1 MHSSQMVA
9 LTIKKFAKSK
19 NIKIGDMLAQCDL
32 NKNTLSSMQC
42 RNNYPSAETIC
53 KIADYLDCSV
63 DYLYGRTENPEINK

>member
-19 NIKIGDMLAQCDL
+19 NIKIGDMLSECNL
-32 NKNTLSSMQC
+32 NKNTLATMQG
-42 RNNYPSAETIC
+42 RGYLPSAETIC

-63 DYLYGRTENPEINK
+63 DYLYGRTNNPEINK